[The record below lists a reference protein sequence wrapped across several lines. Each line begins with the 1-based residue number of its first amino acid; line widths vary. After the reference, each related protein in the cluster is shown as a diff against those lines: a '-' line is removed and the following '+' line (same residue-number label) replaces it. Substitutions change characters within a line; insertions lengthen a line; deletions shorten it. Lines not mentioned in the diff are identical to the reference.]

1 MLVHQRVT
9 EKHMGRNTQ
18 NECPTVQHTTSSR
31 DCVFLRLDAKYNSFT
46 CQRTTVTLDCPT
58 TQQIPLT
65 TNNTI
70 YIYITSYIRYIVF
83 SENMV
88 PPYPMVDHHVHSF
101 STSHGQTWGGP
112 YLLFNHPH
120 GPFPACNHPNS
131 PCSKPPKN
139 HGKKVGHIFEYYP
152 LVIFYSLRHWKWPS
166 RNSGFTH

>member
-31 DCVFLRLDAKYNSFT
+31 DCVFLRLDAKYSSFT

-70 YIYITSYIRYIVF
+70 YIYYII
-83 SENMV
+83 
-88 PPYPMVDHHVHSF
+88 YPIHCFLWKYGAPISNGWSSCSF
-101 STSHGQTWGGP
+101 IFHIPWPNLGGP
-112 YLLFNHPH
+112 ISSFQPPH